1 MKQNINLVIVGH
13 IDHGKSTLIGRL
25 LYDSGAI
32 NKDKIKTVKSEVEEL
47 NKEEFEFA
55 FIMDNLQEEREGG
68 ITIDTIQTPFESKKY
83 VYTIIDCP
91 GHKEFIKNMLTGASQ
106 ADAAI
111 LLLSAKPDEKIQEQ
125 TKRHVFLVNMLGIK
139 QIFVAINKLDLV
151 NYSEDSY
158 NELKNDMMNFLLD
171 IGYDKSNITFI
182 PISAK
187 KGDNV
192 FKKSENMP
200 WYKGETLIEILD
212 KNVKLLE
219 PLNKKSL
226 RLPIQDIYEING
238 KKILVGLV
246 ETGKLSIGDN
256 VSFKPS
262 NISGK
267 VTSIEKWNEK
277 LNVVEAGESIGFTI
291 DADISNI
298 KRGDVCSLSIN
309 KPKVVNKI
317 KGEIFLLGTL
327 DINTDDTGLIIRC
340 GTGETKCKIEKIE
353 KINSENG
360 KSESIVEKLNVAEA
374 GVVDILLENPLAID
388 KFSEIAQLGRFVI
401 IKNNNVAAS
410 GIILE

>member
-1 MKQNINLVIVGH
+1 MGKNIMGSKMKQNINLVIVGH

-309 KPKVVNKI
+309 KPKVVY
-317 KGEIFLLGTL
+317 
-327 DINTDDTGLIIRC
+327 R
-340 GTGETKCKIEKIE
+340 
-353 KINSENG
+353 
-360 KSESIVEKLNVAEA
+360 
-374 GVVDILLENPLAID
+374 
-388 KFSEIAQLGRFVI
+388 
-401 IKNNNVAAS
+401 
-410 GIILE
+410 